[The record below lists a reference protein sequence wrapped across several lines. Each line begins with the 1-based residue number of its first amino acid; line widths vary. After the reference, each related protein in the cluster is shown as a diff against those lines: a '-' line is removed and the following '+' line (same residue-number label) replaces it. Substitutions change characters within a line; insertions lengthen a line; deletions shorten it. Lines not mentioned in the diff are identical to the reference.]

1 MPIFT
6 MTQLIQIKLVL
17 VFFFFLFN
25 CVFIHGQA
33 STDSILS
40 RLSYEF
46 DFRFRVEHDWS
57 SRKSD
62 GSYREDR
69 TRLRYRFRAGAQYE
83 KDWYTIGFRV
93 RTGTQRKQQDP
104 QLTLGKGLQEFG
116 TVPIGFEKI
125 YFQGDLDLWKFW
137 LGKNTFPF
145 RKMNELFWSDNVYP
159 EGVFIKK
166 TFTLKSTVLDKIELS
181 GGHFILNSNDGTLLD
196 DGYLQGLQSHLTL
209 LNKRIEIFPSL
220 YLFRNI
226 RDIPD
231 GEHRALLDYSIV
243 HLGARIQPM
252 KTQPLY
258 IEADFYQNVE
268 DYAQEATIDTA
279 FQDQGI
285 GLVFGIQYGSIRE
298 RGDWMFKASY
308 ARLEKYSILDYM
320 AQNDWARWDYS
331 SYNSPD
337 GRLSNLEGVEMV
349 VAYALRKNI
358 KLVTK
363 MYFVEDLI
371 TRGAFHETGSRI
383 RFDIDVRI

>member
-1 MPIFT
+1 M
-6 MTQLIQIKLVL
+6 MTQLLRIPLTLVP
-17 VFFFFLFN
+17 FFFLFN
-25 CVFIHGQA
+25 SGVIHGQTLA
-33 STDSILS
+33 DSIFS

-46 DFRFRVEHDWS
+46 DFRFRAEQDWS

-69 TRLRYRFRAGAQYE
+69 TRLRYRFRAGAKYE
-83 KDWYTIGFRV
+83 KDWYAIGFRL

-116 TVPIGFEKI
+116 TLPIGFEKI
-125 YFQGDLDLWKFW
+125 YLQGNLDSWKFW

-159 EGVFIKK
+159 EGVFLKK
-166 TFTLKSTVLDKIELS
+166 SFSLKNALMDEIELS
-181 GGHFILNSNDGTLLD
+181 GGHFILNSNDGTLLE
-196 DGYLQGLQSHLTL
+196 DGYLQGLQSHFTL
-209 LNKRIEIFPSL
+209 LNKRFEIFPSL

-226 RDIPD
+226 PDIPD
-231 GEHRALLDYSIV
+231 GEHRALLDYSII
-243 HLGARIQPM
+243 HLGARLQPI
-252 KTQPLY
+252 KTRPIY
-258 IEADFYQNVE
+258 IEADYYQNLE
-268 DYAQEATIDTA
+268 DYAEETTIGTSL
-279 FQDQGI
+279 QDQVM

-298 RGDWMFKASY
+298 QGDWMLKASY

-349 VAYALRKNI
+349 VAYALRKSI